1 MADNLH
7 ERRSEPR
14 SIIDRY
20 YSVEFS
26 LSGCSFVYQ
35 FKIWNIST
43 KGICVLV
50 KEGSD
55 LLNYV
60 KVGDVVKLRYY
71 PTDASRP
78 SELLKTEIKH
88 ITRDEPALQI
98 ETYVAIAAELESSE
112 EVLAQLKHFIT
123 ERADFVIITTMGG
136 KSSIPHFDEVLE
148 LLLDSRS
155 GGIRF
160 HVEEITSPGALSEV
174 SVPKQRRIP
183 QPDVISCFLQ

>member
-50 KEGSD
+50 KEDSD

-88 ITRDEPALQI
+88 ITKDEQGRFKGVYLVGLSI
-98 ETYVAIAAELESSE
+98 LENQD
-112 EVLAQLKHFIT
+112 LN
-123 ERADFVIITTMGG
+123 R
-136 KSSIPHFDEVLE
+136 
-148 LLLDSRS
+148 
-155 GGIRF
+155 
-160 HVEEITSPGALSEV
+160 
-174 SVPKQRRIP
+174 
-183 QPDVISCFLQ
+183 